1 MDYLNPHK
9 QFQHRIILIV
19 GYVLIAIGIIIA
31 TTILLYEAYGFG
43 LGKNGTVIQ
52 NGLVFLSSQ
61 PNPADISLNGKPYNN
76 STTNTRLLLPA
87 GIYNVTLSRQG
98 YDNWQRTINVQGGTV
113 MHYDYPFLFPS
124 KLITTKL
131 QNYSGTP
138 GLVTQ
143 SPDRRWLIVQ
153 QPGSE
158 TNFDLYDLKNRDS
171 KPTTFSIPSSI
182 LSKATTNES
191 WQLDEWADD
200 NQHVVLEHNYDG
212 KTEFIL
218 VDRTNPDQSI
228 NLNTTLNA
236 NPTKLTLNN
245 VKYDQYYL
253 YDGTSQ
259 TLETASLSSLTLQ
272 PYLDHV
278 LAYQSYGSDSM
289 LYATQTNAPSDM
301 VLVKLQVGNQTYI
314 IHSFVANTNYL
325 LDLTQYAGTL
335 YVVAGASSEDKVY
348 IFKDPVG
355 QLSADPSHA
364 VVPTQVLHLTA
375 PNYVSFSDN
384 TQFIMAEHSNQF
396 GVYDIYNKQSYS
408 YTTKQLLD
416 TPQVHAAWMD
426 GDRLT
431 YMTNGKLYEFDYDDT
446 NAHVLNAMSPA
457 YLPYFSSNYQYVY
470 GLTDN
475 ASKNQFT
482 ITQTSLLIPA
492 DQ

>member
-1 MDYLNPHK
+1 M
-9 QFQHRIILIV
+9 V
-19 GYVLIAIGIIIA
+19 GYVLIAIGIVIA

-61 PNPADISLNGKPYNN
+61 PNPANISLNGKPYN
-76 STTNTRLLLPA
+76 STTNTRLLLQA
-87 GIYNVTLSRQG
+87 GIYNVRLNRQG
-98 YDNWQRTINVQGGTV
+98 YDGWQQTINVQGGAV

-131 QNYSGTP
+131 QNYNGTP

-143 SPDRRWLIVQ
+143 SPDRRWLLVQ

-158 TNFDLYDLKNRDS
+158 INFDLYDLKKPDS
-171 KPTTFSIPSSI
+171 KPTVFSIPSSI
-182 LSKATTNES
+182 LSKATANES

-200 NQHVVLEHNYDG
+200 NQHVVLQHNYDG

-218 VDRTNPDQSI
+218 VDRANPDQSI

-236 NPTKLTLNN
+236 NPTKVTLNN
-245 VKYDQYYL
+245 VKYNQYYL
-253 YDGTSQ
+253 YDGTSE
-259 TLETASLSSLTLQ
+259 TLETASLSSPTPE

-278 LAYQSYGSDSM
+278 LAYQSYGNNSM
-289 LYATQTNAPSDM
+289 LYVTETNALSGT
-301 VLVKLQVGNQTYI
+301 VLVKLQVGSQTYI
-314 IHSFVANTNYL
+314 IHSFVANSDYL

-335 YVVAGASSEDKVY
+335 YVAAGASSENKVY

-355 QLSADPSHA
+355 QLSDDPSHA
-364 VVPTQVLHLTA
+364 VVPTQVLHLTD

-384 TQFIMAEHSNQF
+384 TQFIMAENSNHF
-396 GVYDIYNKQSYS
+396 GVYDIYNKLSYS
-408 YTTKQLLD
+408 YTTKQQID
-416 TPQVHAAWMD
+416 APQTHATWMD

-431 YMTNGKLYEFDYDDT
+431 YVANGKLYEFDYDNT
-446 NAHVLNAMSPA
+446 NSHVLNTMSSA
-457 YLPYFSSNYQYVY
+457 YLPYFSSNYSYVY
-470 GLTDN
+470 GLMDN
-475 ASKNQFT
+475 SAKNQFN
-482 ITQTSLLIPA
+482 ITQTSLLIPS